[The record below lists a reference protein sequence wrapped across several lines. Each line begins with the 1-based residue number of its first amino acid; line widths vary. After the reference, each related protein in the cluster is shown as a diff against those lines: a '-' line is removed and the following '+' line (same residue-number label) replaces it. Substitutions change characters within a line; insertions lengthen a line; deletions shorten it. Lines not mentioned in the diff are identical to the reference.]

1 MRARSVVRGVA
12 LVLGLALLS
21 CNDEPVQPTQVATL
35 RVMLTTPNSGW
46 DGAAV
51 VILTSPATPVAVH
64 AGSGLTLWGR
74 VNSPVDTIALTGLLF
89 SGTILT
95 VEVHNPDLVSQYRAT
110 LREVAAGDGSVAL
123 RDLTGYALTVA
134 R

>member
-1 MRARSVVRGVA
+1 MLRHIA
-12 LVLGLALLS
+12 LVLVLALGS
-21 CNDEPVQPTQVATL
+21 CKDEVMQPTRFATL
-35 RVMLTTPNSGW
+35 QVVLTTPNSGR

-51 VILTSPATPVAVH
+51 VILTSPAKPAAVH

-74 VNSPVDTIALTGLLF
+74 VNAPVDTIALTGLLF

-95 VEVHNPDLVSQYRAT
+95 VEVRDPDLVSQYRAT

-123 RDLTGYALTVA
+123 RDLTGYALTVT

>member
-1 MRARSVVRGVA
+1 V
-12 LVLGLALLS
+12 LALGS
-21 CNDEPVQPTQVATL
+21 CNDEAMQPTQVATL
-35 RVMLTTPNSGW
+35 RVVLTTPNSGR

-64 AGSGLTLWGR
+64 PGSGLTLWGDIHT
-74 VNSPVDTIALTGLLF
+74 PVDTIALTGLLF
-89 SGTILT
+89 AGTILT
-95 VEVHNPDLVSQYRAT
+95 VEVRDPDLVSQYRAT

-123 RDLTGYALTVA
+123 RDLTGYTLTVT